1 MKLITHNFLACN
13 IRGVKN
19 GYPLEIEATNVEIR
33 DTDFDPDFIRKIMG
47 RVDYDVL
54 RKAVKQVG
62 VDIQLPARMDLDRLN
77 NDDDEILQQLHHTLL
92 EVHVEEGNFI
102 CPESGRRFPISKGI
116 ANMLLHADEV

>member
-1 MKLITHNFLACN
+1 
-13 IRGVKN
+13 
-19 GYPLEIEATNVEIR
+19 
-33 DTDFDPDFIRKIMG
+33 MG

-77 NDDDEILQQLHHTLL
+77 NDDDEMLQQLHHTLL